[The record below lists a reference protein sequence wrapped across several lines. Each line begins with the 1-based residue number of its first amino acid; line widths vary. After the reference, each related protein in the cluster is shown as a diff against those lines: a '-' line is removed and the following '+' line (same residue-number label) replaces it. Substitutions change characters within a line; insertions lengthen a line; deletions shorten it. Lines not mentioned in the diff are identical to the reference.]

1 MSLIICVYHLQNMS
15 FNVCLY
21 ICIYVHLFKFTK
33 YKTMYIFFQL
43 RHDLNGWI
51 YFVNRK
57 HTQVDL
63 TKLARCQYVHM
74 TSNWIYAAKNRN

>member
-21 ICIYVHLFKFTK
+21 IVIYVHLFKFTK
-33 YKTMYIFFQL
+33 YIIFQL

-51 YFVNRK
+51 YFVDRK